1 MLLNCKSRLIYVIYR
16 FYLKNDKVIKSDV
29 NEIILS
35 FFFTPILKLCI
46 ICDERNERSKHRA
59 NLWF

>member
-1 MLLNCKSRLIYVIYR
+1 MLFIVFI
-16 FYLKNDKVIKSDV
+16 LKMIKSDV